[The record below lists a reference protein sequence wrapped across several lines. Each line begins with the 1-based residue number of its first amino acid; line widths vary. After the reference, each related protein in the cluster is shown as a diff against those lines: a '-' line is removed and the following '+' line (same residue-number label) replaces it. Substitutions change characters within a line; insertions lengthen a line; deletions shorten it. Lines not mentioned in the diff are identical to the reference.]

1 MSSLHSDVDTRSPTV
16 FRITMEGTEIQ
27 PRRRRD
33 PVSALPACCR
43 PGRVSHSRRQFA
55 NRALRSAHKV
65 DPVAHASTL
74 QQVCNRTKGKRATV
88 LEKSP
93 NKWRVRSLST
103 AKWLALKT
111 REQAGIQTGATEVT
125 TLLMPCVSCH
135 MMLTSCGATLLQ
147 SFAILENRSG
157 SSHGSGESC
166 ANERK
171 QLV

>member
-55 NRALRSAHKV
+55 NRALRSAHTV
-65 DPVAHASTL
+65 DPVAHASTM
-74 QQVCNRTKGKRATV
+74 QQVCNGTKGRRATV
-88 LEKSP
+88 PENELKCVASASAIYSGVVQTEDAATGRNP
-93 NKWRVRSLST
+93 DECQRSNYS
-103 AKWLALKT
+103 ADPCVF
-111 REQAGIQTGATEVT
+111 RHGATISHGVK
-125 TLLMPCVSCH
+125 LP
-135 MMLTSCGATLLQ
+135 Q
-147 SFAILENRSG
+147 SFAILVNRSG
-157 SSHGSGESC
+157 ISHCTEESY

-171 QLV
+171 QPV